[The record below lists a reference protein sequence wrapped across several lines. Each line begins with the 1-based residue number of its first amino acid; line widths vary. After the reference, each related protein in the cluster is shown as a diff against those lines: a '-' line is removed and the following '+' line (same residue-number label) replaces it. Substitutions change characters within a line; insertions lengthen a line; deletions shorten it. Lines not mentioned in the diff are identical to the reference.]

1 MSWLFNKP
9 QQPVQQPKLPSNF
22 AEKVL
27 NLELDVES
35 NAASKEEI
43 QELLELYSQAV
54 EHYSSIKSERYTVFT
69 NKIQALLMKPYVNK
83 MFGAEIKQESKQI
96 QQQHVQKE
104 QIKNNIQFIQQMDSN
119 KQVQQMMTAAIDEKI
134 KKENMIADDFKMQ
147 DHRVQQRML
156 KRIKDPSKY
165 NLAIS
170 KSTSLRHL
178 KLDIDS
184 QNQQSTLPNALE
196 QGQEIRS
203 DPSLDNK
210 YLETVVQQQQ
220 TDFIKNDNDQI
231 EQPLQQPI
239 QNLTTQITNPEPE
252 LISLPIKPSQIK
264 DQLYSYFNDDSQPI
278 DQQNWSLQLGDLQH
292 PKSKKVREMVNK
304 NTELIKQKKELNNIL
319 PC

>member
-1 MSWLFNKP
+1 MSWLFNKA
-9 QQPVQQPKLPSNF
+9 QSPVQQLKLSENF

-54 EHYSSIKSERYTVFT
+54 EYYSSVKSERYTVFT

-83 MFGAEIKQESKQI
+83 MFGAEVKQESKQI

-134 KKENMIADDFKMQ
+134 KRENIIAHDFKMQ
-147 DHRVQQRML
+147 DHKVQQRML

-178 KLDIDS
+178 KLDIES
-184 QNQQSTLPNALE
+184 QSQQSTLPDTQE
-196 QGQEIRS
+196 QGQEIKS
-203 DPSLDNK
+203 DPA
-210 YLETVVQQQQ
+210 LEKLLELTAQQQF
-220 TDFIKNDNDQI
+220 TDLIKNDFDSI
-231 EQPLQQPI
+231 EQLPQQP
-239 QNLTTQITNPEPE
+239 TQKIEHKIKNIEPE
-252 LISLPIKPSQIK
+252 VLSLPIKPSQIK
-264 DQLYSYFNDDSQPI
+264 DKLYSYFNDDPQPI

-292 PKSKKVREMVNK
+292 PKTKKVREMVNK
-304 NTELIKQKKELNNIL
+304 NTDLIKQKKELNNIL

>member
-1 MSWLFNKP
+1 MSWLFNKA
-9 QQPVQQPKLPSNF
+9 QQPAQQPKLPSNF

-43 QELLELYSQAV
+43 QELLQLYSQAV

-134 KKENMIADDFKMQ
+134 KKENIIADDFKMQ

-170 KSTSLRHL
+170 KSTSLSHL
-178 KLDIDS
+178 KLNIES
-184 QNQQSTLPNALE
+184 QSQQSNLPDALE
-196 QGQEIRS
+196 SGQEIRS
-203 DPSLDNK
+203 DPVLDNK
-210 YLETVVQQQQ
+210 YLETAAQQQFP
-220 TDFIKNDNDQI
+220 DFIKNDVDQD
-231 EQPLQQPI
+231 EQQQQT
-239 QNLTTQITNPEPE
+239 QNLETQNRNPENE
-252 LISLPIKPSQIK
+252 EISLPIKPSQIK
-264 DQLYSYFNDDSQPI
+264 DQLYSYFNDDPQPI
-278 DQQNWSLQLGDLQH
+278 DQQNWSLQLGDLSH

-304 NTELIKQKKELNNIL
+304 NKELIKQKKELNNML

>member
-9 QQPVQQPKLPSNF
+9 QQPVQQPKLPANF

-83 MFGAEIKQESKQI
+83 MFGAEGKQESKQI

-134 KKENMIADDFKMQ
+134 KRENMIADDFKMQ

-178 KLDIDS
+178 KLDIES
-184 QNQQSTLPNALE
+184 QSQQSTLPDTLE
-196 QGQEIRS
+196 QGQDIRS
-203 DPSLDNK
+203 DPVLDK
-210 YLETVVQQQQ
+210 YLEAAAQQQF
-220 TDFIKNDNDQI
+220 TDLIKNDYDQV
-231 EQPLQQPI
+231 EQLPQQPKSNQENKI
-239 QNLTTQITNPEPE
+239 SIPEPE
-252 LISLPIKPSQIK
+252 LVSLPIKPSQIK
-264 DQLYSYFNDDSQPI
+264 DKLYSYFNDDPQPI
-278 DQQNWSLQLGDLQH
+278 DQQNWSLQLGDLSH
-292 PKSKKVREMVNK
+292 PKTKKVREMVNK

>member
-1 MSWLFNKP
+1 MSWLFNKA

-43 QELLELYSQAV
+43 QELLQLYSQAV

-69 NKIQALLMKPYVNK
+69 NKIQALLIKPYVNK

-134 KKENMIADDFKMQ
+134 KKENIIADDFKMQ

-156 KRIKDPSKY
+156 NRIKDPSKY

-178 KLDIDS
+178 KLDIES
-184 QNQQSTLPNALE
+184 QSQQSALSDALE
-196 QGQEIRS
+196 SGQEIRS
-203 DPSLDNK
+203 DPVLDNK
-210 YLETVVQQQQ
+210 YLETAAQQQFP
-220 TDFIKNDNDQI
+220 DFIKNDLDQD
-231 EQPLQQPI
+231 EQQQPT
-239 QNLTTQITNPEPE
+239 QNTNPENE
-252 LISLPIKPSQIK
+252 QISMPIKPSQIK
-264 DQLYSYFNDDSQPI
+264 DQLYQYFNDDSQPI
-278 DQQNWSLQLGDLQH
+278 DQQNWSLQLGDLSH

>member
-1 MSWLFNKP
+1 MSWLFNKA
-9 QQPVQQPKLPSNF
+9 QQPVQQPKLPQNF

-54 EHYSSIKSERYTVFT
+54 EYYSSVKSERYTVFT

-83 MFGAEIKQESKQI
+83 MFGAEVKQESKQI

-134 KKENMIADDFKMQ
+134 KRENIIADDFKMQ

-178 KLDIDS
+178 KLDIES
-184 QNQQSTLPNALE
+184 QSQQSTLPDTLE
-196 QGQEIRS
+196 QGLEIRS
-203 DPSLDNK
+203 DPALDK
-210 YLETVVQQQQ
+210 FSEATAQQQFN
-220 TDFIKNDNDQI
+220 DFIKNDFDQV
-231 EQPLQQPI
+231 EQVSQLPT
-239 QNLTTQITNPEPE
+239 QNGQHQIPNPEPE
-252 LISLPIKPSQIK
+252 LVSLPIKPSQIK
-264 DQLYSYFNDDSQPI
+264 DKLYSYFNDDPQPI

-319 PC
+319 PY